1 MNVLD
6 TEQLENCY
14 KIARKIALRLKTK
27 DMLAWEP
34 AKAMFVFSAIV
45 NLIDI
50 ENPDELK
57 EYQDFETLSRF
68 HSMCNKMKIFR
79 QDISCKKISRVV
91 VEAYYD
97 AVHEIID
104 KECKDDE

>member
-6 TEQLENCY
+6 TEQLEDYY
-14 KIARKIALRLKTK
+14 KIARKVALRLKTK
-27 DMLAWEP
+27 DMLACEP

-57 EYQDFETLSRF
+57 EYQDCKVLLSFFE
-68 HSMCNKMKIFR
+68 MCEEMGIYRK
-79 QDISCKKISRVV
+79 DISFKKISRVV
-91 VEAYYD
+91 VEAYFD

-104 KECKDDE
+104 KECEDDE